1 MVGPTNISQFC
12 YMYMINK
19 YCKNYANKNKSLVLK
34 GSLALIK
41 CTMGYHI
48 CTNNVSC

>member
-1 MVGPTNISQFC
+1 
-12 YMYMINK
+12 MYMINK